1 MSNEPGDGK
10 RSPMDIAKEK
20 RKEYSSKILSSLSS
34 SAKQVQ
40 KSLQSV
46 IPDPIKKEKE
56 KYRLL
61 TEEHLSGVSSSEY
74 MEFILNINLYDT
86 IPNGH
91 K

>member
-40 KSLQSV
+40 KTFQAV
-46 IPDPIKKEKE
+46 IPDPI
-56 KYRLL
+56 LL
-61 TEEHLSGVSSSEY
+61 
-74 MEFILNINLYDT
+74 
-86 IPNGH
+86 
-91 K
+91 